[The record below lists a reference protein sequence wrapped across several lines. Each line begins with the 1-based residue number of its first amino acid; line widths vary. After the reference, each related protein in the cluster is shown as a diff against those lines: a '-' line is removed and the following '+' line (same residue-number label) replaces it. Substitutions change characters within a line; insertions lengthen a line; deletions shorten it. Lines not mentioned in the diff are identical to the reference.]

1 MSKVAVEFGAK
12 DSGLD
17 TTIKKIGKSLD
28 GLDKDAKKASESVD
42 KVDSSFSS
50 MAKAGAGFA
59 LGVGAIKI
67 AFDTVVTA
75 IGNFKDA
82 FDFAG
87 EMKDMSDRTGI
98 AVEDLATLERAFK
111 NAGLSSDDVQKAV
124 NKMQRS
130 IEDAGEGG
138 EKTGKAFEKL
148 GLNFDD
154 IKTKS
159 PTEQLEIIGQK
170 INELKTPAE
179 RTATAVDIFGKSGA
193 DMLTV
198 FKDGKNGIEEARK
211 EIGSFGRILDE
222 NAPAMDLIGDKFDAI
237 KNKGKEFATGLVS
250 ELLPALGD
258 LTTELGNV
266 DAAKLG
272 EVIGEAISD
281 IAIPAIEDLTEKIKS
296 IDFEDLKARL
306 EGALSVIGDGSI
318 WDIFSL
324 KASAA
329 ILDFGANLTAAI
341 GNAAGMGKVE
351 GVAAGWKNDKLLGA
365 GVAAWMSSPFAT
377 DEQKRA
383 YDDYTKKNYGYNP
396 TKGNEIKP
404 DLTLGNEFR
413 AEADRLWND
422 AKAKA
427 AEERRRKAE
436 AELGMKDLMTPDVSE
451 STNKIPSWLKY
462 DEDEAKQQKM
472 LALKRE
478 GLELETKISE
488 AIADGNLAEET
499 RLEAQKKFNE
509 VRDKAIDAGKTEKE
523 AEDLAERA
531 RLAFIDTRADKEK
544 AAQDAKLA
552 RLKDELSITEQI
564 TKQIE
569 AAQKAQGIDK
579 GGKLQNQIQ
588 QQIDGGNFK
597 RAKRLN
603 ERLADKIDED
613 LIRRKDG
620 KVDRRNLN
628 DIAKDMGV
636 DVFRMDKDEMRAAIL
651 KKRQDDLK
659 PENKGL
665 NKKEKA
671 EKDAADKPAKADPVD
686 SLTRLVEKIH
696 GLVAKIEPKL
706 PQHALN

>member
-1 MSKVAVEFGAK
+1 MSKVSVEFGAK

-17 TTIKKIGKSLD
+17 TTIKKVGKSLD
-28 GLDKDAKKASESVD
+28 DLDKDAKKASDSVD

-67 AFDTVVTA
+67 AFETVVTA

-87 EMKDMSDRTGI
+87 EVKDMSDRTGI
-98 AVEDLATLERAFK
+98 AVEDLVTLERAFE
-111 NAGLSSDDVQKAV
+111 NAGLAGDDVQKAV

-159 PTEQLEIIGQK
+159 PTEQLEAIGKK

-179 RTATAVDIFGKSGA
+179 RTAVAVDLFGKSGA

-198 FKDGKNGIEEARK
+198 FKDGKNGIEEARE

-237 KNKGKEFATGLVS
+237 KNKGEEFATGLVS
-250 ELLPALGD
+250 GVLPALGD

-281 IAIPAIEDLTEKIKS
+281 IAIPAIKDLTEKIKS

-324 KASAA
+324 KASGA
-329 ILDFGANLTAAI
+329 ILDFGENLAAAI
-341 GNAAGMGKVE
+341 GNAAGVGKIE
-351 GVAAGWKNDKLLGA
+351 GVGAAWKLD
-365 GVAAWMSSPFAT
+365 GVAGAAAAAWASSPFAT
-377 DEQKRA
+377 ADQKFN
-383 YDDYTKKNYGYNP
+383 YDANTKQKYGYNP
-396 TKGNEIKP
+396 TEGGKISP

-413 AEADRLWND
+413 AEADRLWNAAKENAAAENKIKSD
-422 AKAKA
+422 AK
-427 AEERRRKAE
+427 
-436 AELGMKDLMTPDVSE
+436 LGMKDLMTPEGAD

-523 AEDLAERA
+523 AEDIAERA

-544 AAQDAKLA
+544 AASDAKMA

-579 GGKLQNQIQ
+579 GGELQKKIDDQIQ
-588 QQIDGGNFK
+588 GGNFK
-597 RAKRLN
+597 RAERLN
-603 ERLADKIDED
+603 ERLADKIDEQN
-613 LIRRKDG
+613 IRATEKGR
-620 KVDRRNLN
+620 DRRSLK
-628 DIAKDMGV
+628 DIAKAEGIDT
-636 DVFRMDKDEMRAAIL
+636 FRMSKDQMREAIL
-651 KKRQDDLK
+651 KKRQEDLK

-665 NKKEKA
+665 NKDEIAKKA
-671 EKDAADKPAKADPVD
+671 EADKPAKADPVD
-686 SLTRLVEKIH
+686 SLTKLVEKIH
-696 GLVAKIEPKL
+696 GLVVKIEPKL

>member
-1 MSKVAVEFGAK
+1 MSKVSIEFGAK
-12 DSGLD
+12 DTGLD
-17 TTIKKIGKSLD
+17 ATLTKLGNSLKGVED
-28 GLDKDAKKASESVD
+28 NTKRAADSLD
-42 KVDSSFSS
+42 KVDLSFSS

-154 IKTKS
+154 IKTKT
-159 PTEQLEIIGQK
+159 PTEQLETIGKK

-179 RTATAVDIFGKSGA
+179 RTAVAVDLFGKSGA

-329 ILDFGANLTAAI
+329 ILDFGENLAAAI
-341 GNAAGMGKVE
+341 GNAVGIGNMEAIS
-351 GVAAGWKNDKLLGA
+351 AGWKNDKLLGA
-365 GVAAWMSSPFAT
+365 GAAAWAGSPFAT

-396 TKGNEIKP
+396 TKGNGIKP
-404 DLTLGNEFR
+404 DLTLSNEFR
-413 AEADRLWND
+413 AEADRLWN
-422 AKAKA
+422 ASKEKA
-427 AEERRRKAE
+427 AEESRRKAE
-436 AELGMKDLMTPDVSE
+436 AKLGMKDLMTPDVSE

-579 GGKLQNQIQ
+579 GGKLQKEINE
-588 QQIDGGNFK
+588 QIDGGNFK

-628 DIAKDMGV
+628 DIAKDMGI
-636 DVFRMDKDEMRAAIL
+636 DVFRMDKDEMRAAII

-671 EKDAADKPAKADPVD
+671 EKAEADKPAKADPVD

>member
-1 MSKVAVEFGAK
+1 MSKVSVEFGAK

-17 TTIKKIGKSLD
+17 TTIKKVGKSLD
-28 GLDKDAKKASESVD
+28 GLEKDAKKASDSVD

-59 LGVGAIKI
+59 VGVGAIKI
-67 AFDTVVTA
+67 AFDSVVSA

-111 NAGLSSDDVQKAV
+111 NAGLSSDDVQKSI

-159 PTEQLEIIGQK
+159 PTEQLEIIGKK

-179 RTATAVDIFGKSGA
+179 RTAVAVDLFGKSGA

-211 EIGSFGRILDE
+211 ELGSFGRILDE
-222 NAPAMDLIGDKFDAI
+222 NAPAMDLIADKFGAI
-237 KNKGKEFATGLVS
+237 KNKGEEFATGLVS
-250 ELLPALGD
+250 GVLPALGD
-258 LTTELGNV
+258 LTTELGNF

-281 IAIPAIEDLTEKIKS
+281 IAIPAIEDLTEKIKT
-296 IDFEDLKARL
+296 IDFNDLQARL
-306 EGALSVIGDGSI
+306 EGALSSIGDGSI
-318 WDIFSL
+318 WDIFAL
-324 KASAA
+324 NASAA
-329 ILDFGANLTAAI
+329 ILDFGANLSAAMA
-341 GNAAGMGKVE
+341 NATTGKVE
-351 GVAAGWKNDKLLGA
+351 AMGGGWQQNGLPGA
-365 GVAAWMSSPFAT
+365 IAAAWASSPFAT
-377 DEQKRA
+377 DDQKRN
-383 YDDYTKKNYGYNP
+383 YDANTKRMFGHNP
-396 TKGNEIKP
+396 TKGVERAP
-404 DLTLGNEFR
+404 DLTLGKEFR
-413 AEADRLWND
+413 EEADRLWNA
-422 AKAKA
+422 AKEKA
-427 AEERRRKAE
+427 AEKNRLEAE
-436 AELGMKDLMTPDVSE
+436 AKLGMKDLMTPDVSE

-462 DEDEAKQQKM
+462 DEDEAKKQKM

-499 RLEAQKKFNE
+499 RLEAQKKFND
-509 VRDKAIDAGKTEKE
+509 VRDKAIDAGKTERE

-552 RLKDELSITEQI
+552 RLNDELSVTEKI

-579 GGKLQNQIQ
+579 GGKLQKEINEQIE
-588 QQIDGGNFK
+588 GGNFK

-620 KVDRRNLN
+620 KVDRRNLK
-628 DIAKDMGV
+628 DIAKDEGI
-636 DVFRMDKDEMRAAIL
+636 DTFRMSRDQIRDAIL
-651 KKRQDDLK
+651 KKRQDGLK
-659 PENKGL
+659 PDKKGL
-665 NKKEKA
+665 NKDEVAKKA
-671 EKDAADKPAKADPVD
+671 EADKPAKADPVD
-686 SLTRLVEKIH
+686 ALTKLVEKIH